1 MPCCLPLS
9 ALQQRCLRVGVSR
22 APTRRRNYA
31 LILGASVLADRAA
44 DVRDAP
50 ALVAQRLGALL
61 VCAVASLGLQAS
73 PEHALWASAYEF
85 SWLGSLLRFDRSPY
99 RFEKASARSH
109 GIAARWEQEVSHE
122 YSSTL
127 VALCWRC
134 GQAQ

>member
-9 ALQQRCLRVGVSR
+9 ALQQRCLRVGVSC

-85 SWLGSLLRFDRSPY
+85 SWWEVCSDSIGAGIGSKRLCSVAWHRGSMGAGGF
-99 RFEKASARSH
+99 AR
-109 GIAARWEQEVSHE
+109 V
-122 YSSTL
+122 L
-127 VALCWRC
+127 
-134 GQAQ
+134 